1 MSFCDPRVTITERAI
16 AEMLITLER
25 ELGREVTD
33 VKTERIELTSFSDDK
48 QRFTKHIVISVAP
61 DEINTWA

>member
-1 MSFCDPRVTITERAI
+1 MTPENLVSYTERAI
-16 AEMLITLER
+16 AEMLIALER

-33 VKTERIELTSFSDDK
+33 VNTKRIELTSFNDDK
-48 QRFTKHIVISVAP
+48 RRFMKHVVISVVP